1 MLEQGSS
8 TAWSLQVLQQVN
20 DSVSVFLL
28 LFCFVLFFV
37 FGHSWRIVLRCAAM
51 ERLFQRAWAEG
62 PWYAQDFVW
71 SSIDVV

>member
-1 MLEQGSS
+1 MVSASS
-8 TAWSLQVLQQVN
+8 LTAKWFCECGFL
-20 DSVSVFLL
+20 LL

-37 FGHSWRIVLRCAAM
+37 FGHSWRILLRCAAM